1 MDKLISA
8 ANNQPIHPQFIKD
21 MMNASNDQEVNK
33 VLADFSKERVFPL
46 LKNQFT
52 QLRVSRLKS
61 SYIKKLCKLAHHRF

>member
-33 VLADFSKERVFPL
+33 VLADFSKR
-46 LKNQFT
+46 NGN
-52 QLRVSRLKS
+52 
-61 SYIKKLCKLAHHRF
+61 IKKNHSMPYSKHT